1 MWVQMKVF
9 GFIHNLY
16 KKLFQKIKKS
26 FMAFKAG
33 NLEIRGEVQEQK
45 ISSTSSETTQVEL
58 SEKELEFI
66 LVTIKNGLFKGEY
79 VETLYNLTLKL
90 QKHFVNL
97 RTKNINL

>member
-1 MWVQMKVF
+1 M
-9 GFIHNLY
+9 
-16 KKLFQKIKKS
+16 S
-26 FMAFKAG
+26 FKAG
-33 NLEIRGEVQEQK
+33 NLQVGGETQKQE

-90 QKHFVNL
+90 QKHFVDL
-97 RTKNINL
+97 RTKNMNL

>member
-1 MWVQMKVF
+1 M
-9 GFIHNLY
+9 
-16 KKLFQKIKKS
+16 S
-26 FMAFKAG
+26 FKAG
-33 NLEIRGEVQEQK
+33 NVKVRGETQKQE

-90 QKHFVNL
+90 QKHFVDL
-97 RTKNINL
+97 RSKNIDL